1 MTPPHDDEEN
11 IVTCPLCDGHG
22 DLDKHAAV
30 KRWRS
35 GEFREN
41 MREIESSL
49 KTPSDE
55 MFAHYS
61 WKD

>member
-1 MTPPHDDEEN
+1 MTPLDEKGN
-11 IVTCPLCDGHG
+11 TVTCPLCDGHG
-22 DLDKHAAV
+22 DIDKQAAV

-41 MREIESSL
+41 MREIETSI
-49 KTPSDE
+49 TQPSDE
-55 MFAHYS
+55 MLVHHS